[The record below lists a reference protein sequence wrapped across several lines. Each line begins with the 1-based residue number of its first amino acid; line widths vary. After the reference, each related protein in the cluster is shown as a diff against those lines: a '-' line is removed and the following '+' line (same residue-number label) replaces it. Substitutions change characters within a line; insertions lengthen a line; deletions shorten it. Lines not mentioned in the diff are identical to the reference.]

1 MEAILMEKSMYA
13 WKVWIIMSFILIK
26 GCKLDDSGAKASS
39 DRTKCVSTCPS
50 GEF

>member
-1 MEAILMEKSMYA
+1 MREKYELL
-13 WKVWIIMSFILIK
+13 WVLFLIK